1 MIIGIPEEIKIRERR
16 VAITP
21 AGVHELKKRGH
32 SVYIEDGAGLG
43 SGISND
49 DYIKAGAEILSTAEE
64 IWRRSEMIMKVK
76 EPVGPELA
84 MMREG
89 QILFTFLHLAPDEK
103 LTKAML
109 ERKTI
114 GIAYETIRLGNGTL
128 PLLAPMSEVAGR
140 LSVQMGCAALEVKSG
155 GKGLLLSGVPGVA
168 PAKVTILGG
177 GIAGLNAAHIA
188 AGIGAEVRILDI
200 SNERLRY
207 ISDIFKGRVIT
218 LMSDRINIEKYVA
231 DSDLV
236 IGSVLIPGA
245 RAPRLLSREN
255 IAAMSPGS
263 AFVDISIDQGGCS
276 ETSRPTTHDEPVYI
290 EHGVVH
296 YCVTNMPGAVPRTS
310 TFALTNATLPY
321 AISIADKGYRQA
333 MKDDQSLALGLN
345 THMGTLTCREVGESL
360 KMKWE
365 KAGF

>member
-21 AGVHELKKRGH
+21 AGVNELKKRGH
-32 SVYIEDGAGLG
+32 TVYIEDGAGSG

-64 IWRRSEMIMKVK
+64 IWRRSEMILKVK
-76 EPVGPELA
+76 EPVGPELT

-89 QILFTFLHLAPDEK
+89 QILFTYLHLAPDEK
-103 LTKAML
+103 LTRAML

-114 GIAYETIRLGNGTL
+114 GIAYETIKLENGTL

-140 LSVQMGCAALEVKSG
+140 LSVQMGCAALETKNG

-188 AGIGAEVRILDI
+188 AGSGAEVRILDI
-200 SNERLRY
+200 SHDRLRY
-207 ISDIFKGRVIT
+207 VSDIFKGRVIT

-236 IGSVLIPGA
+236 IGAVLIPGA
-245 RAPRLLSREN
+245 RAPKLLNMDIIS
-255 IAAMSPGS
+255 AMSPGS

-276 ETSRPTTHDEPVYI
+276 ETSRPTTHDDPMYI
-290 EHGVVH
+290 VHDIVH

-321 AISIADKGYRQA
+321 AIAIADKGYRQA
-333 MKDDQSLALGLN
+333 MKEDRSLALGLN
-345 THMGTLTCREVGESL
+345 THMGTLSCREVGESL

-365 KAGF
+365 SISF